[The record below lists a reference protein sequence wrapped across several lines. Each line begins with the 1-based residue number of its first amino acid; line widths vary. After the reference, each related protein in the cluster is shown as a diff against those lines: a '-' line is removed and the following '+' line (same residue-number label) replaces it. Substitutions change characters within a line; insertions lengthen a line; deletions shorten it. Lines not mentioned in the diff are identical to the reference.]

1 MTALEEYE
9 DRHEV
14 HFAGPA
20 AKTPWIRR
28 IESKYA
34 DAAIE
39 SLKVCG
45 NCDSHSLGSA
55 YDEAESYCIACL
67 REWERHHFNDFD
79 GWTKKVGPYSWT
91 EVDPSD
97 PCHFTRSRWTER
109 ER

>member
-1 MTALEEYE
+1 MTALGEYA
-9 DRHEV
+9 DRHEM

-45 NCDSHSLGSA
+45 NCDNWRPGTEDL
-55 YDEAESYCIACL
+55 DEI
-67 REWERHHFNDFD
+67 
-79 GWTKKVGPYSWT
+79 
-91 EVDPSD
+91 SD
-97 PCHFTRSRWTER
+97 PLPWCAQHGAPTVDGPDRCHFTPSRWKER
-109 ER
+109 A

>member
-1 MTALEEYE
+1 MSALEEYA
-9 DRHEV
+9 DRHEM

-45 NCDSHSLGSA
+45 NCGHHATWYGLRYCDERPHGAIGFSVNET
-55 YDEAESYCIACL
+55 DEADHC
-67 REWERHHFNDFD
+67 
-79 GWTKKVGPYSWT
+79 TK
-91 EVDPSD
+91 
-97 PCHFTRSRWTER
+97 HFTPSRWQER